1 MPPAVSE
8 SRLGARTAN
17 LGILDYIGFVNRVSA
32 VFFFFLVST
41 FSKLLGD
48 MRIDYS
54 GGNPVSI

>member
-32 VFFFFLVST
+32 GFFFLVST